1 MDGITEE
8 TVTAVTADPGILN
21 VMLMGIGVVFAG
33 LLLVM
38 LVCRLILLAGSA
50 LQLGKKPEKNA
61 DEGSAAPADE
71 GAFKPD
77 GELAAVIGAAVAEEL
92 GKDVSAVR
100 IISVKRVTK

>member
-33 LLLVM
+33 LLIVM
-38 LVCRLILLAGSA
+38 IVCRVILLAGSA
-50 LQLGKKPEKNA
+50 LGKTAVKKAGEDTPA
-61 DEGSAAPADE
+61 GSGD
-71 GAFKPD
+71 GAGFKPD

-92 GKDVSAVR
+92 GKDVSAIR
-100 IISVKRVTK
+100 ILSVKKVTK